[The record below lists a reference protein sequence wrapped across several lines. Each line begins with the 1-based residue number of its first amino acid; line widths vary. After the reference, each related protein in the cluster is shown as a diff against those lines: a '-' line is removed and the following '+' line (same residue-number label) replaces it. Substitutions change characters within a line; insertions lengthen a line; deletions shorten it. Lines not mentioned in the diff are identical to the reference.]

1 MKATILKKD
10 STLPIHLPYTQHS
23 SIMSEPS
30 AQTLSPNSSNARQH
44 RRRSSS
50 IISHVEP
57 ETFEEKIDQESTPNL
72 NANWVHSKGAWI
84 IHIVIILILKLF
96 FDLVPGLSNEISWS
110 LTNATYVIGSYIMF
124 HYVKGTPFDF
134 NSGAYDNLT
143 MWEQL
148 DEGDFYTPSKKFLV
162 GVPIWLFL
170 CSTHYSH
177 YDLKLFIINL
187 LICAVGVV
195 PKLPIFDRLRISLF

>member
-1 MKATILKKD
+1 MLSTVIL
-10 STLPIHLPYTQHS
+10 PE
-23 SIMSEPS
+23 EPAPES
-30 AQTLSPNSSNARQH
+30 LSPQGNSQATH

-50 IISHVEP
+50 IISITHVSE
-57 ETFEEKIDQESTPNL
+57 ETFEEKIDQETEPNL
-72 NANWVHSKGAWI
+72 NANWVGSKGAWV
-84 IHIVIILILKLF
+84 IHIVIIIFLKIF
-96 FDLVPGLSNEISWS
+96 YNLVPGVTNEISWS

-124 HYVKGTPFDF
+124 HLVKGIPFEF

-170 CSTHYSH
+170 MTTHYSH
-177 YDLKLFIINL
+177 YDLQLFIINL
-187 LICAVGVV
+187 LICLVGVV
-195 PKLPIFDRLRISLF
+195 PKLPVFDRLRISLF